1 MIILRSIIITGL
13 VSILFGFAFHK
24 ILGFWESISLAFV
37 TQFVLSFI
45 ISSFKINKVQS
56 LTFEFETELQQLID
70 LNEVSISCPCGNYT
84 YKDSVFMNLDN
95 SYVCEKCGNE
105 FKLNIDITPTLITEP
120 VNVNKGMEE
129 ITKDVKF
136 TSEYKQGTEL

>member
-1 MIILRSIIITGL
+1 DSI
-13 VSILFGFAFHK
+13 
-24 ILGFWESISLAFV
+24 
-37 TQFVLSFI
+37 
-45 ISSFKINKVQS
+45 
-56 LTFEFETELQQLID
+56 
-70 LNEVSISCPCGNYT
+70 
-84 YKDSVFMNLDN
+84 FMNLDN

-105 FKLNIDITPTLITEP
+105 FKLNIDITPTLVTEP